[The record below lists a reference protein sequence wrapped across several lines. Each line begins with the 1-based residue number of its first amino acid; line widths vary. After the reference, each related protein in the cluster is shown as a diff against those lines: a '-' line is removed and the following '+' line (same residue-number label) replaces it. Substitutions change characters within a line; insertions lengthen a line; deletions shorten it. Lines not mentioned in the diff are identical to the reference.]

1 MGKEKQELTLNNRE
15 LLKLSGVVDVFN
27 FDDNIVVAE
36 TNLGNLEIKGEEL
49 NIQKLDIDSSQ
60 LIVSGYII
68 EIKYDQD
75 INKAKSFLKRLFR

>member
-1 MGKEKQELTLNNRE
+1 MGEEEQELTLNNRE

-27 FDDNIVVAE
+27 FDDNTVVAE

-49 NIQKLDIDSSQ
+49 NIQRLDIDSSQ
-60 LIVSGYII
+60 LVVNGHIK

-75 INKAKSFLKRLFR
+75 INKGKSFLKRLFK